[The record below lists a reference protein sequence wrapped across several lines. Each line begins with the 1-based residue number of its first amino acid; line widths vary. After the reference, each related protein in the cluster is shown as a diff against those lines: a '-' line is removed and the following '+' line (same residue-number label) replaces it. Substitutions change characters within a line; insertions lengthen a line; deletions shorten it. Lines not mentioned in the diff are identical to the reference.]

1 MVKAG
6 DEIMDEGMDEVGN
19 EFMDDG
25 WRNAIEIIVE
35 EATDELQ
42 AKALA
47 NPQGRP
53 LGEHDRLE
61 VRFTEDADSGLLV
74 ESEKKKLPDLGV
86 AIVRSIM
93 CIFLAVFLPFLGPY
107 PVLYGIPYAGSHPTT
122 QQFGRSGPCFFVDPC
137 KRTRDTL
144 KRVSLIESRHPKQLP
159 PQVTKFPRTPHS
171 ALSFSLDTT
180 T

>member
-19 EFMDDG
+19 ELMDDG

-53 LGEHDRLE
+53 LSEHDRLE

-74 ESEKKKLPDLGV
+74 ESEKKTARFRGCNSEILECVFFWLFSC
-86 AIVRSIM
+86 R
-93 CIFLAVFLPFLGPY
+93 FLDP
-107 PVLYGIPYAGSHPTT
+107 IPYCTEYLMRDPTPPPSS
-122 QQFGRSGPCFFVDPC
+122 SGGQDRAV
-137 KRTRDTL
+137 
-144 KRVSLIESRHPKQLP
+144 
-159 PQVTKFPRTPHS
+159 
-171 ALSFSLDTT
+171 
-180 T
+180 